1 MLGSYS
7 MHAVHTIL
15 SVILAGSFAVFS
27 SADLSLG
34 QSSSGSNVL
43 NQLEESAGD
52 GAKKPSKDIHPKDV
66 IHWTALGAES
76 DTAAGTVTVLAGLTT
91 EQQFTIYEDKLEWL
105 PPAGWAISKVVP
117 PKTSMQFDPISNKDV
132 SVYTGGEFKVTL
144 SGPAGANLGSQFD
157 MAVKYVG
164 CTRVICLFPWK
175 QDLNFPL
182 SAKSADK
189 GPSISSASEQPTAST
204 SDAGGASGNTGSLEE
219 QFARQVKSGSM
230 TLGMMLLIAFL
241 GGLLTNLTPC
251 VAPMIPITIRLLS
264 NQTGKPIV
272 GSSMYALGIVVTY
285 TVLGVFAAMS
295 GALFGNLIANPIV
308 SISFGVVMAL
318 LGLSMLGFGD
328 LSKIQ
333 QIGGRIGSG
342 KGGPMNAFLM
352 GTGAGL
358 VASPCTGPIL
368 AALLT
373 YTAGR
378 SSVAEATALLGVYS
392 SGFALPYIFLG
403 ASAAKISKIK
413 VNFTLQ
419 IATKLFFAA
428 VMFGLSLYFLRLPL
442 YSLFTKVQNF
452 WGFIGVFGCV
462 SGVAL
467 SIWFIANAKHHHN
480 KFIMLV
486 PSLLLGAGIFFGIQS
501 LSHSAASAHDSLVW
515 HRTEAEAFAASEAS
529 GKPILVDS
537 WAEWCEACKKMDA
550 TTFAD
555 ANVLK
560 ELADHWTMYKM
571 DLTEPTDDNNK
582 LQEKYELPGLPTIT
596 LLPKGGAMT
605 GGQKALNGY
614 VSAESLLPELKK
626 YRGATE

>member
-1 MLGSYS
+1 ML
-7 MHAVHTIL
+7 AVRTIL
-15 SVILAGSFAVFS
+15 SVIMAGFLLLGAPIGYSQ
-27 SADLSLG
+27 SASA
-34 QSSSGSNVL
+34 QSGNIL
-43 NQLEESAGD
+43 NQLEESGGD
-52 GAKKPSKDIHPKDV
+52 PSKKPSKDIHPRDV
-66 IHWTALGAES
+66 IHWTAVGAEI
-76 DTAAGTVTVLAGLTT
+76 DPGHGIITFLAGLTT
-91 EQQFTIYEDKLEWL
+91 EQQFTIYEDKVEWL
-105 PPAGWAISKVVP
+105 PPPGWTVSKVVP
-117 PKTSMQFDPISNKDV
+117 PPTSQQFDPISNKDV

-144 SGPAGANLGSQFD
+144 TGPTGSNPGTTFD

-175 QDLNFPL
+175 QELSFPL
-182 SAKSADK
+182 TLNVVSEPQ
-189 GPSISSASEQPTAST
+189 GPSMSAAQAAS
-204 SDAGGASGNTGSLEE
+204 SDAPQAGTLEE
-219 QFARQVKSGSM
+219 QFARQVKNGTM
-230 TLGMMLLIAFL
+230 TIGMMLLIAFA

-308 SISFGVVMAL
+308 SVTFGIVMAV

-378 SSVAEATALLGVYS
+378 SSVAEATALLGIYS
-392 SGFALPYIFLG
+392 VGFALPYVFLG

-419 IATKLFFAA
+419 IATKLVFAA

-442 YSLFTKVQNF
+442 YNLFTKIQGL
-452 WGFIGVFGCV
+452 WGFIGVFGVV
-462 SGVAL
+462 SGIAASVA
-467 SIWFIANAKHHHN
+467 FIANAKFHHN
-480 KFIMLV
+480 KYLMVV
-486 PSLLLGAGIFFGIQS
+486 PSLLLGTGIFFGIQS
-501 LSHSAASAHDSLVW
+501 LSHNAASAHDSLVW
-515 HRTEAEAFAASEAS
+515 YHSEAEAFAASEQS

-550 TTFAD
+550 TTFANPD
-555 ANVLK
+555 VLK
-560 ELADHWTMYKM
+560 ELADHWTVYKM
-571 DLTEPTDDNNK
+571 DLTEPTDANNA
-582 LQEKYELPGLPTIT
+582 LQDKYQLPGLPTLT
-596 LLPKGGAMT
+596 LLPKGGALVN
-605 GGQKALNGY
+605 QKPLNGY
-614 VSAESLLPELKK
+614 VSADALIPELKK
-626 YRGATE
+626 FRGATE